1 MKENFNRILIQSQSL
16 RDSEPEWLKYKR
28 KEAIESINSFGFP
41 TTRDEEW
48 KYTPLDEIY
57 QTKLEMPVHFDNE
70 LSAETLES
78 ISVVNEPN
86 LLKSYLSM
94 ANILENLVTL
104 KLRSQLPLC
113 VR

>member
-1 MKENFNRILIQSQSL
+1 MKENFNRILLQSQSL
-16 RDSEPEWLKYKR
+16 RDSEPEWLKCKR

-57 QTKLEMPVHFDNE
+57 QTKLEMPVHSDND

-78 ISVVNEPN
+78 ASVVNEPN
-86 LLKSYLSM
+86 LLKSS
-94 ANILENLVTL
+94 
-104 KLRSQLPLC
+104 
-113 VR
+113 

>member
-1 MKENFNRILIQSQSL
+1 MKENFNRILLQSQGL
-16 RDSEPEWLKYKR
+16 RDSEHEWLKCKR

-57 QTKLEMPVHFDNE
+57 QTNLEMPVQLDND

-78 ISVVNEPN
+78 ASVVNEPN
-86 LLKSYLSM
+86 LLKI
-94 ANILENLVTL
+94 ILVNGEYS
-104 KLRSQLPLC
+104 R
-113 VR
+113 